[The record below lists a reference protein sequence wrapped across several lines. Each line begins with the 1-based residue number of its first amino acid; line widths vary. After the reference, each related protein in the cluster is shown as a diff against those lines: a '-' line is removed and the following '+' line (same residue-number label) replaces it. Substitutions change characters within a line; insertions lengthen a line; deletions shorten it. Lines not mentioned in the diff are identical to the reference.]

1 MANINGD
8 NFNNF
13 LVGGFGNDSISGFDG
28 NDTLDG
34 NGVTFNNNEL
44 DTLTGGLGSDTFVLG
59 DLIDAYYLDS
69 FGFGENSYATITD
82 FFAVEGDRIEVF
94 GNRADYQLE
103 PFQGGIDILYQGDL
117 IAYVENTTDVNLNRD
132 FIFLSNS
139 TGDILIDP
147 AQYLASNPDL
157 ILSFNTQPYQQA
169 LDAAKQHYI
178 DFGINEGRPLDTFEE
193 AQYLASNPDLILSFN
208 TQPYQQ
214 ALDSAT
220 AHYIVNGYFEGRPL
234 DTFNANSYLNNNPD
248 LVAPL
253 GNDFNAATQ
262 HFIEFGYFEGRIF
275 V

>member
-169 LDAAKQHYI
+169 LD
-178 DFGINEGRPLDTFEE
+178 
-193 AQYLASNPDLILSFN
+193 
-208 TQPYQQ
+208 
-214 ALDSAT
+214 SAT